1 MPMNPVAPKVI
12 IIPAKQEMAE
22 NRTIKRQL
30 RVAAYCRVSTDDEE
44 QLTSYEAQQTYYT
57 DKIMTNPDWTMA
69 GIYADEGITGTKA
82 TKRPEFLKMIRK
94 CKQKKIDLILVKSI
108 SRFARNTVDCLN
120 YIRTLKSLGIAVI
133 FEKENINTL
142 NEDSEMLTTI
152 MGAFAQAE
160 SESISQ
166 NVKWGVRQAM
176 KEGRVSIRYKNLY
189 AYDEGEDGQPRII
202 ESEAAVIRRIND
214 EFLSGRSLPMI
225 KDGLEADKILTPKGG
240 NVWAVSAIRNLLKN
254 EKYCGDV
261 LMQKTFKT
269 DPISG
274 KTKRNTGQLPMY
286 LIQDHHPAIIS
297 RDTYNAV
304 QAEFAR
310 RTSGKAPSTKL
321 APTGQACYSAKY
333 ALTGIVICGECG
345 NQYRRC
351 VWNKRGQK
359 RPVWRC
365 SNRIDYGSKYCHKS
379 PTIYEVPLKAAI
391 LDAINSVMS
400 DKGVLIQQIED
411 AMRMELILF
420 PGGTMSAG
428 DIERKIK
435 ELEAE
440 FQALFEEA
448 QKEPGGYMKYTEEFQ
463 RITNNIAELKNKK
476 SLLMEK
482 QQSDSA
488 ANKRIQDAV
497 RLLNNSSAEVTE
509 WDEGMIRQL
518 VDYVKVLAEDR
529 VLICLRGGIEVERFV
544 EKGCVMRQ

>member
-12 IIPAKQEMAE
+12 IIPAKQEMTE

-189 AYDEGEDGQPRII
+189 AYDEGEDGQPKII

-365 SNRIDYGSKYCHKS
+365 SSRIDYGSKYCHKS

-391 LDAINSVMS
+391 LDAINLVMS
-400 DKGVLIQQIED
+400 DKKVLIQQIED
-411 AMRMELILF
+411 AMRMELIPF

-463 RITNNIAELKNKK
+463 RITNDISELKNKK

-544 EKGCVMRQ
+544 EKG

>member
-12 IIPAKQEMAE
+12 IIPAKQQLAE

-189 AYDEGEDGQPRII
+189 AYDEGEDGQPKII

-365 SNRIDYGSKYCHKS
+365 SSRIDYGSKYCHKS
-379 PTIYEVPLKAAI
+379 PTIYEAPLKAAI
-391 LDAINSVMS
+391 LDAINLVMS
-400 DKGVLIQQIED
+400 DKKVLIQQIED
-411 AMRMELILF
+411 AMRMELIPF

-463 RITNNIAELKNKK
+463 RITNDISELKNKK

-544 EKGCVMRQ
+544 EKG

>member
-12 IIPAKQEMAE
+12 IIPAKQELAE

-189 AYDEGEDGQPRII
+189 AYDEGEDGRPKII
-202 ESEAAVIRRIND
+202 EPEAAVIRRIND

-365 SNRIDYGSKYCHKS
+365 SSRIDYGSKYCHKS

-391 LDAINSVMS
+391 LDAINLVMS
-400 DKGVLIQQIED
+400 DKKVLIQQIED
-411 AMRMELILF
+411 AMRMELIPF
-420 PGGTMSAG
+420 PGGAMSAG

-463 RITNNIAELKNKK
+463 RITNDISELKNKK

-544 EKGCVMRQ
+544 EKG

>member
-12 IIPAKQEMAE
+12 IIPAKQEMEE

-351 VWNKRGQK
+351 VWNKRGKK

-365 SNRIDYGSKYCHKS
+365 SNRIDYGGKYCHKS
-379 PTIYEVPLKAAI
+379 PTIYEVPLKSAI

-411 AMRMELILF
+411 AMRMELIPF

-440 FQALFEEA
+440 FQALFEKA

-463 RITNNIAELKNKK
+463 RITNDIAELKNKK

-544 EKGCVMRQ
+544 EKG

>member
-12 IIPAKQEMAE
+12 IIPAKQEMTE

-189 AYDEGEDGQPRII
+189 AYDEGEDGQPKII

-351 VWNKRGQK
+351 VWNKRGKK

-365 SNRIDYGSKYCHKS
+365 SSRIDYGSKYCHKS
-379 PTIYEVPLKAAI
+379 PTIYEVPLKSAI

-400 DKGVLIQQIED
+400 GKKVLIQQIED
-411 AMRMELILF
+411 AMRMELIPF
-420 PGGTMSAG
+420 PGGAMSAG

-463 RITNNIAELKNKK
+463 RITNDISELKNKK

-544 EKGCVMRQ
+544 EKG

>member
-12 IIPAKQEMAE
+12 IIPAKQEMTE

-189 AYDEGEDGQPRII
+189 AYDEGEDGQPKII

-225 KDGLEADKILTPKGG
+225 KDGLEADRILTPKGG

-365 SNRIDYGSKYCHKS
+365 SSRIDYGSKYCHKS

-391 LDAINSVMS
+391 LDAINLVMS
-400 DKGVLIQQIED
+400 DKKVLIQQIED
-411 AMRMELILF
+411 AMRMELIPF

-463 RITNNIAELKNKK
+463 RITNDIAELKNKK

-544 EKGCVMRQ
+544 EKG

>member
-189 AYDEGEDGQPRII
+189 AYDEGEDGQPKII

-365 SNRIDYGSKYCHKS
+365 SSRIDYGSKYCHKS

-391 LDAINSVMS
+391 LDAINLVMS
-400 DKGVLIQQIED
+400 DKKVLIQQIED
-411 AMRMELILF
+411 AMRMELIPF

-463 RITNNIAELKNKK
+463 RITNDIAELKNKK

-544 EKGCVMRQ
+544 EKG

>member
-1 MPMNPVAPKVI
+1 MPMNTVAPKVI
-12 IIPAKQEMAE
+12 VIPAKLELTE
-22 NRTIKRQL
+22 RKRLHCQF

-57 DKIMTNPDWTMA
+57 DKIMTNPEWTMA
-69 GIYADEGITGTKA
+69 GIFADEGITGTKA

-120 YIRTLKSLGIAVI
+120 YIRLLKSLGIAVQ
-133 FEKENINTL
+133 FEKEGINTL

-176 KEGRVSIRYKNLY
+176 KEGRVYIRYKSLY
-189 AYDEGEDGQPRII
+189 AYEEDENGEPRLI
-202 ESEAAVIRRIND
+202 ESQAVVIRRIND
-214 EFLSGRSLPMI
+214 EFLAGASLEMI
-225 KDGLEADKILTPKGG
+225 KVGLEKDKIPAPNGG
-240 NVWAVSAIRNLLKN
+240 ASWSIATIRNLLKN

-261 LMQKTFKT
+261 LMQKTFTT

-274 KTKRNTGQLPMY
+274 KKMRNTGQLPMY
-286 LIQDHHPAIIS
+286 LIQDHHPAAIS
-297 RDTYNAV
+297 RDTHNAV

-310 RTSGKAPSTKL
+310 RNSGKAPSTKL
-321 APTGQACYSAKY
+321 APTGRSCYSAKY
-333 ALTGIVICGECG
+333 ALTERIVCGECG
-345 NQYRRC
+345 TLYRRC

-365 SNRIDYGSKYCHKS
+365 SSRIDYGSKYCHES
-379 PTIYEVPLKAAI
+379 PTIYEIPLKAAI

-400 DKGVLIQQIED
+400 GKEVLLGQIED
-411 AMRMELILF
+411 AMRMELIPL

-435 ELEAE
+435 VLEAE
-440 FQALFEEA
+440 FNELFESARE
-448 QKEPGGYMKYTEEFQ
+448 EPNGFMKYTADFQ
-463 RITNNIAELKNKK
+463 RITNEIAELKDRK
-476 SLLMEK
+476 SYVLE
-482 QQSDSA
+482 QQQNDSA
-488 ANKRIQDAV
+488 ANKRISDAME
-497 RLLNNSSAEVTE
+497 LLNGHSAEITE
-509 WDEGMIRQL
+509 WNESIIRQL
-518 VDYVKVLAEDR
+518 VDSVKVLSADR
-529 VLICLRGGIEVERFV
+529 VRICLRGGIEIERTV
-544 EKGCVMRQ
+544 EKG

>member
-1 MPMNPVAPKVI
+1 MSMNPVAPKVI
-12 IIPAKQEMAE
+12 IIPAKQELAE

-189 AYDEGEDGQPRII
+189 AYDEGEDGQPKII

-351 VWNKRGQK
+351 VWNKRGKK

-365 SNRIDYGSKYCHKS
+365 SSRIDYGSKYCHKS
-379 PTIYEVPLKAAI
+379 PTIYEVPLKSAI

-400 DKGVLIQQIED
+400 GKGVLIQQIED
-411 AMRMELILF
+411 AMRMELIPF

-463 RITNNIAELKNKK
+463 RITNDISELKNKK

-544 EKGCVMRQ
+544 EKG

>member
-189 AYDEGEDGQPRII
+189 AYDEGEDGQPKII

-365 SNRIDYGSKYCHKS
+365 SSRIDYGSKYCHKS
-379 PTIYEVPLKAAI
+379 PTIYEAPLKAAI
-391 LDAINSVMS
+391 LDAINLVMS
-400 DKGVLIQQIED
+400 DKKVLIQQIED
-411 AMRMELILF
+411 AMRMELIPF

-463 RITNNIAELKNKK
+463 RITNDISELKNKK

-544 EKGCVMRQ
+544 EKG

>member
-1 MPMNPVAPKVI
+1 MSMNPVAPKVI
-12 IIPAKQEMAE
+12 IIPAKQELAE

-189 AYDEGEDGQPRII
+189 AYDEGEDGQPKII

-351 VWNKRGQK
+351 VWNKRGKK

-365 SNRIDYGSKYCHKS
+365 SSRIDYGSKYCHKS
-379 PTIYEVPLKAAI
+379 PTIYEVPLKSAI

-400 DKGVLIQQIED
+400 GKGVLIQQIED
-411 AMRMELILF
+411 AMRMELIPF

-463 RITNNIAELKNKK
+463 RITNDISELKNKK

-482 QQSDSA
+482 QQSDSV

-544 EKGCVMRQ
+544 EKG

>member
-189 AYDEGEDGQPRII
+189 AYDEGEDGQPKII

-400 DKGVLIQQIED
+400 DKEVLIQQIED
-411 AMRMELILF
+411 AMRMELIPF

-463 RITNNIAELKNKK
+463 RITNDIAELKNKK

-497 RLLNNSSAEVTE
+497 RLLNNSSAEVTK

-518 VDYVKVLAEDR
+518 VDYIKVLAEDR

-544 EKGCVMRQ
+544 EKG

>member
-1 MPMNPVAPKVI
+1 MNPVAPKVI
-12 IIPAKQEMAE
+12 IIPAKQELAE

-189 AYDEGEDGQPRII
+189 AYDEGEDGQPKII

-225 KDGLEADKILTPKGG
+225 KDGLEADRILTPKGG

-365 SNRIDYGSKYCHKS
+365 SSRIDYGSKYCHKS

-391 LDAINSVMS
+391 LDAINLVMS
-400 DKGVLIQQIED
+400 DKKVLIQQIED
-411 AMRMELILF
+411 AMRMELIPF

-463 RITNNIAELKNKK
+463 RITNDISELKNKK

-544 EKGCVMRQ
+544 EKG

>member
-12 IIPAKQEMAE
+12 IIPAKQELAE

-189 AYDEGEDGQPRII
+189 AYDEGEDGQPKII

-365 SNRIDYGSKYCHKS
+365 SSRIDYGSKYCHKS

-391 LDAINSVMS
+391 LDAINLVMS
-400 DKGVLIQQIED
+400 DKKVLIQQIED
-411 AMRMELILF
+411 AMRMELIPF

-463 RITNNIAELKNKK
+463 RITNDIAELKNKK

-544 EKGCVMRQ
+544 EKG

>member
-189 AYDEGEDGQPRII
+189 AYDEGEDGQPKII

-365 SNRIDYGSKYCHKS
+365 SSRIDYGSKYCHKS

-391 LDAINSVMS
+391 LDAINLVMS
-400 DKGVLIQQIED
+400 DKKVLIQQIED
-411 AMRMELILF
+411 AMRMELIPF
-420 PGGTMSAG
+420 PGGAMSAG

-463 RITNNIAELKNKK
+463 RITNDISELKNKK

-544 EKGCVMRQ
+544 EKG

>member
-1 MPMNPVAPKVI
+1 MRMNPVAPKVI

-400 DKGVLIQQIED
+400 DKGVLIRQIED
-411 AMRMELILF
+411 AMRMELIPF
-420 PGGTMSAG
+420 PGGMMSAG

-440 FQALFEEA
+440 FQDLFEEA

-463 RITNNIAELKNKK
+463 RITNDIAELKNKK

-509 WDEGMIRQL
+509 WDEGMIRQM

-544 EKGCVMRQ
+544 EKG

>member
-189 AYDEGEDGQPRII
+189 AYDEGEDGQPKII

-365 SNRIDYGSKYCHKS
+365 SSRIDYGSKYCHKS

-391 LDAINSVMS
+391 LDAINLVMS
-400 DKGVLIQQIED
+400 DKKVLIQQIED
-411 AMRMELILF
+411 AMRMELIPF

-463 RITNNIAELKNKK
+463 RITNDISELKNKK

-544 EKGCVMRQ
+544 EKG